1 MAASRTIVFIGGY
14 SEDIRLGTG
23 QLVQGKSKT
32 QPGLD
37 ISGPVF
43 LSFLPA
49 VSREALCL
57 LPAAQCPW
65 FSHPWQPIGLD
76 RSASESSAI

>member
-49 VSREALCL
+49 VS
-57 LPAAQCPW
+57 
-65 FSHPWQPIGLD
+65 
-76 RSASESSAI
+76 